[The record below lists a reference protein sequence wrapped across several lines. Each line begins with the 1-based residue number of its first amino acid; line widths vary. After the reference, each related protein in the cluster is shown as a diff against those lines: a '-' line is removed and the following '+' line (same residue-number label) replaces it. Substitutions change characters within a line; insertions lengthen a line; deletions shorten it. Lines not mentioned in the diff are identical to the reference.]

1 LKKRSKKLLTC
12 CRGPAGSARKRLK
25 VFCFFFSKKNIL
37 LQLGLCLSSAPAIA
51 TPDAALFS
59 WQQHPGA
66 QLPLATTVRDE
77 AGRSTTLGNLIGPT
91 PVVLDLGYYHCPSL
105 CGVVR
110 ADLFNAIAAS
120 GLAPGRDF
128 SVLAVSIDPAE
139 TPEDAA
145 SARAADLKASPAIA
159 AASLHYIT
167 APEAGIRAI
176 AGAIGFRQS
185 WDAQYKQFIHPAGL
199 VVLTRGGAV
208 SSYLLGAG
216 FTGGDLRAAVLRA
229 GDGGIAQAAL
239 PILLVC
245 FHFDSTTGRYT
256 LAIVKLLRLLGILT
270 ILVIGGLLIVLNRAA
285 PRVRG

>member
-1 LKKRSKKLLTC
+1 MKKRSKKLFTC
-12 CRGPAGSARKRLK
+12 CRGLAGNARERIK
-25 VFCFFFSKKNIL
+25 VFWFFFSKKNIL
-37 LQLGLCLSSAPAIA
+37 SFLFFLSPSTALA
-51 TPDAALFS
+51 TPNAALFS

-66 QLPLATTVRDE
+66 QVPLATAVRDE
-77 AGRSTTLGNLIGPT
+77 AGHDTTLGNIIGSH

-110 ADLFNAIAAS
+110 ADLFNAIATS
-120 GLAPGRDF
+120 GLVPGKDF

-139 TPEDAA
+139 TPADAA
-145 SARAADLKASPAIA
+145 GAKAADLHASPSIPPTA
-159 AASLHYIT
+159 LHYVT
-167 APEAGIRAI
+167 AAQAGITAI
-176 AGAIGFRQS
+176 AGAIGFRER
-185 WDAQYKQFIHPAGL
+185 WDPQYKQFIHPAGL
-199 VVLTRGGAV
+199 VILTKGGAV

-270 ILVIGGLLIVLNRAA
+270 IVVIGGLLIVLNRTKS
-285 PRVRG
+285 RLRG